1 MPERKR
7 ALVTG
12 CGKGIGQAIARKLAQ
27 NNFDLVLVSR
37 SKQNLQETSN
47 EAAAFGGTVVSL
59 ELDLMN
65 GSDLERL
72 LDFLDGES
80 QPVDVVV
87 NNLGGS
93 LATAPMASVHEW
105 LAVWQFNVGIAHAI
119 NLACIPKM
127 HRQNWGR
134 IIHLST
140 LSATTFAGCPAYVS
154 AKCAVEGYVKSMG
167 RHLFPMGIVL
177 SAVAPGA
184 ISVEGK
190 YLAQIEKHDPQRL
203 QEWLAEETYTTRLGQ
218 TSEVAEVVAFLA
230 SESAGYM
237 AGSIVSVD
245 GGG

>member
-1 MPERKR
+1 MPDRKC

-12 CGKGIGQAIARKLAQ
+12 CGKGIGRAVAYKLAE

-37 SKQNLQETSN
+37 SKQKLEETSS
-47 EAAAFGGTVVSL
+47 EAGAFGGIVASL

-65 GSDLERL
+65 YSDLEQL
-72 LDFLDGES
+72 LEFLDSES
-80 QPVDVVV
+80 HPVDVVV

-93 LATAPMASVHEW
+93 LATAPMASVADW
-105 LAVWQFNVGIAHAI
+105 YAVWQFNVGIAHAI
-119 NLACIPKM
+119 NLACIPEMQRRK
-127 HRQNWGR
+127 WGR
-134 IIHLST
+134 IVHLST
-140 LSATTFAGCPAYVS
+140 LSATTFAGYPAYVS
-154 AKCAVEGYVKSMG
+154 AKCAVEGYVKSMS
-167 RHLFPMGIVL
+167 RHLFPLGIVL

-190 YLAQIEKHDPQRL
+190 YLAQIEKEDPPRL
-203 QEWLAEETYTTRLGQ
+203 QQWLAEETYTTRLGQ

-230 SESAGYM
+230 SEEAGYM